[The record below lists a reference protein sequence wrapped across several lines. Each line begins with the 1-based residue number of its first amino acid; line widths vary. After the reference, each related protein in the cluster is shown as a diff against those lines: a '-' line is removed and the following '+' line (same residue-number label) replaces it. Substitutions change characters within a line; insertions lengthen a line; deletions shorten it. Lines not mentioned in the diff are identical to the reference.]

1 MLNLLSSL
9 SAGLAPA
16 LDTAT
21 PQTTAMSIG
30 TPWMWAIFFGIVL
43 VVLLIDLIFVGGGKQ
58 HRVSLKEAASWSLV
72 WVALA
77 LSFGAGLWWY
87 LDANFSREL
96 ANTKTLEYLTGYLIE
111 KSLAVDNVFVWLMLF
126 NFFAIPF
133 ELQKRVLTYGVLGA
147 IILRTIM
154 IFAGVWL
161 IAHFHWLLYVFG
173 LFLLFTGI
181 KMWWMADKEI
191 HLENNPLLNW
201 FKRHFAITNQ
211 LHGEKFFV
219 LENGVRMMTPLF
231 LALIMVEI
239 SDVIFAVDSIPAIF
253 AITSDPFIVLTSNIF
268 AILGLRAMYFLL
280 ADMADRFTYIKY
292 GLALVLVF
300 IGIKMILIDIY
311 KIPVGISLLV
321 VAMLIG
327 GSVLLSWIKTK
338 PQENS

>member
-1 MLNLLSSL
+1 
-9 SAGLAPA
+9 
-16 LDTAT
+16 
-21 PQTTAMSIG
+21 
-30 TPWMWAIFFGIVL
+30 
-43 VVLLIDLIFVGGGKQ
+43 
-58 HRVSLKEAASWSLV
+58 
-72 WVALA
+72 
-77 LSFGAGLWWY
+77 
-87 LDANFSREL
+87 
-96 ANTKTLEYLTGYLIE
+96 
-111 KSLAVDNVFVWLMLF
+111 
-126 NFFAIPF
+126 
-133 ELQKRVLTYGVLGA
+133 
-147 IILRTIM
+147 
-154 IFAGVWL
+154 
-161 IAHFHWLLYVFG
+161 
-173 LFLLFTGI
+173 
-181 KMWWMADKEI
+181 MWWMADKEI

-219 LENGVRMMTPLF
+219 LENGVKMMTPLF

>member
-1 MLNLLSSL
+1 V
-9 SAGLAPA
+9 LA
-16 LDTAT
+16 
-21 PQTTAMSIG
+21 
-30 TPWMWAIFFGIVL
+30 
-43 VVLLIDLIFVGGGKQ
+43 IDLIFVGGGKQ

-72 WVALA
+72 WVGLA
-77 LSFGAGLWWY
+77 LSFGAGLWFY
-87 LDANFSREL
+87 LDANYTREF
-96 ANTKTLEYLTGYLIE
+96 ATSKTLEYLTGYLIE

-161 IAHFHWLLYVFG
+161 LAHFHWLLYVFG
-173 LFLLFTGI
+173 AFLLITGI
-181 KMWWMADKEI
+181 KMWWMADKEMD
-191 HLENNPLLNW
+191 LNNNPILKWL
-201 FKRHFAITNQ
+201 KRHFAISDH
-211 LHGEKFFV
+211 LDGERFFV
-219 LENGVRMMTPLF
+219 IVNGVKLMTPLF
-231 LALIMVEI
+231 LVLIMVEI

-300 IGIKMILIDIY
+300 IGIKMLLIDIY
-311 KIPVGISLLV
+311 KIPTGVSLAT
-321 VAMLIG
+321 VALLIG
-327 GSVLLSWIKTK
+327 GSVLISWIKTK
-338 PQENS
+338 PSNSASQ